1 MSNFVESHKED
12 IALLNTKV
20 ADAIDS
26 LKIDTSG
33 PLSIAKCIKVTGEI
47 NKAIKNV
54 KSLYKAISSVPAED
68 KAGILLSVTIATIN
82 SDEVKAKLSADQI
95 KQVEDFCN
103 DTETVE
109 TVVNLVDW
117 IADETLEALDA
128 NKDGVVTK
136 EEFEDSVVDILM
148 CSNNCGQGSEGC
160 GCYQPT
166 GCCSCCPSFS
176 VSFSSILAKIFCCG
190 KKSMKYKKTSEV
202 IDLEV

>member
-82 SDEVKAKLSADQI
+82 SDEVKAKGLVEGVSAGCFPQ
-95 KQVEDFCN
+95 
-103 DTETVE
+103 
-109 TVVNLVDW
+109 LY
-117 IADETLEALDA
+117 EAL
-128 NKDGVVTK
+128 G
-136 EEFEDSVVDILM
+136 
-148 CSNNCGQGSEGC
+148 SNPPDQ
-160 GCYQPT
+160 
-166 GCCSCCPSFS
+166 
-176 VSFSSILAKIFCCG
+176 
-190 KKSMKYKKTSEV
+190 V
-202 IDLEV
+202 ITL